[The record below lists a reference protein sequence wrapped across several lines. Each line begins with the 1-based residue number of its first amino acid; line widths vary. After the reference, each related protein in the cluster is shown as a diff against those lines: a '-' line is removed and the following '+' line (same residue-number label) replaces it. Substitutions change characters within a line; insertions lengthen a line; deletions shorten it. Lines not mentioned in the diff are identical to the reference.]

1 LLITWSL
8 WLTYVHHCNC
18 SHIHYTGKQSYS
30 LYTERDSTHVRML
43 NALLW
48 RKSVITVMIHQ
59 GFVTISLNSEL
70 LIKFQN
76 TVLYYV
82 LHITFIPASKLA
94 VVNNTV
100 RVKFHFV
107 VRCYMYHFNENVYWI
122 QFVKCLTIK
131 TEQVL
136 QRKLTL
142 LSTFTVVNSTGPIEN
157 IKCLIT
163 LPTRLLFGLYLDVRY
178 QL

>member
-1 LLITWSL
+1 
-8 WLTYVHHCNC
+8 
-18 SHIHYTGKQSYS
+18 
-30 LYTERDSTHVRML
+30 ML

-59 GFVTISLNSEL
+59 SLQGIFTISLNSEL

-76 TVLYYV
+76 TVFYYV
-82 LHITFIPASKLA
+82 LHIIFIPASKLA

-100 RVKFHFV
+100 PGKFHFL

-157 IKCLIT
+157 IKRSIT

-178 QL
+178 QLEIRRDSEFVPPSLFPCNC